1 MSYYTGTFL
10 GGAHWFG
17 VSFPKLQTF
26 CEIFWGL
33 HVDYSLYVKTM
44 LTRIFCLISCKV
56 IMTKLNFVFANSVV
70 KSQNIVFANQPF
82 LRKMLVLVF
91 TINITLYIEKNLV
104 EKLCKVLEM
113 ELCPKFSVSPKFVF
127 EKSTFK
133 VLHYIQ
139 RDFIHQQPGFSK
151 DQTSMFKSL
160 VINFISSSNIV
171 THSNGY
177 IWSNNYFFIRV
188 DAANVFLKF
197 ISL

>member
-1 MSYYTGTFL
+1 MLTTVYT
-10 GGAHWFG
+10 
-17 VSFPKLQTF
+17 
-26 CEIFWGL
+26 
-33 HVDYSLYVKTM
+33 KTM

-127 EKSTFK
+127 EKITFK

-177 IWSNNYFFIRV
+177 M
-188 DAANVFLKF
+188 
-197 ISL
+197 